1 MKRLIA
7 VTAPLVVLGG
17 AVLPRASANT
27 HATPSAQPQQQAR
40 IDTTIIVRAEGPILE
55 FVPGRLAAKNGLR
68 VRLRFINDGLLPHNV
83 VVPKDYDDLEELSNA
98 SMQSGSTGYIPM
110 ALKDKMLAFTK
121 LASPGDTVDVVFV
134 MPAAGEYTFVCL
146 YPGHTNN
153 MTGTLRSLR

>member
-7 VTAPLVVLGG
+7 VTAPLVILGG
-17 AVLPRASANT
+17 AVVPRAYSSA
-27 HATPSAQPQQQAR
+27 SALGQQQAR

-55 FVPGRLAAKNGLR
+55 FIPGRLAAKNGLR
-68 VRLRFINDGLLPHNV
+68 VRIRFINDGLLPHNV
-83 VVPKDYDDLEELSNA
+83 VVPKDYDDLDELSQA

-146 YPGHTNN
+146 YPGHTNI

>member
-7 VTAPLVVLGG
+7 VTAPLMILGG
-17 AVLPRASANT
+17 AVLPRAGANASAL
-27 HATPSAQPQQQAR
+27 QQAR
-40 IDTTIIVRAEGPILE
+40 IDTTIVVRAEGPILE
-55 FVPGRLAAKNGLR
+55 FIPGRLAAKAGLR

-83 VVPKDYDDLEELSNA
+83 VVPNDYDDLDELSTA

-110 ALKDKMLAFTK
+110 ALKDKMLAYTK

-146 YPGHTNN
+146 YPGHTNI